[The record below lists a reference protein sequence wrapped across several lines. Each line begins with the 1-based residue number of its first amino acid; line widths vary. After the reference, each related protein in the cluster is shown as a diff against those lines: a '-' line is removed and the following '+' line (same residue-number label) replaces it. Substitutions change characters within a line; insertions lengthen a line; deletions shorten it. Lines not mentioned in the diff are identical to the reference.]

1 MSFSMRW
8 VFVLM
13 AVVALAVTAVRTA
26 SVVWV
31 TLFTSGVLL
40 SLIYAAIRSVV
51 RGREARFC
59 IGFAVAGW
67 IWFSL
72 TAVPMGDA
80 FRNQVFLQA
89 QYYNDLARSMHINSL
104 AHGTNAQG
112 LCFRALEFISLTVVA
127 TAGGI
132 TSFCLSQKKKAS
144 D

>member
-8 VFVLM
+8 FFVLM
-13 AVVALAVTAVRTA
+13 AVVGIAVTAVRTG

-31 TLFTSGVLL
+31 TLFTTGVLL

-67 IWFSL
+67 IWFAL
-72 TAVPMGDA
+72 TAVPMGEA
-80 FRNQVFLQA
+80 FRRDVLPLGD
-89 QYYNDLARSMHINSL
+89 YYNELSRSLHTNSI
-104 AHGTNAQG
+104 ATGTNAQG
-112 LCFRALEFISLTVVA
+112 LCFRALEFISLTVLA

-132 TSFCLSQKKKAS
+132 TSFCLSQKSKG